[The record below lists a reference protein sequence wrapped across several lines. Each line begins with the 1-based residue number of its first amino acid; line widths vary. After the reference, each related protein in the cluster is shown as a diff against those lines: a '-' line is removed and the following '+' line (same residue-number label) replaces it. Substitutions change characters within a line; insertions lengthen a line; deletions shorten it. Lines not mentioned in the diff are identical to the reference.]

1 MRFLN
6 QRYIHCLFTIGIVIL
21 VFFISVGCGAV
32 GPPIPPEDVGIE
44 NKLRK
49 QQRDQARKEGL
60 PDEDQTITPVD
71 EAVELPQMYPIGTR

>member
-1 MRFLN
+1 M
-6 QRYIHCLFTIGIVIL
+6 

-60 PDEDQTITPVD
+60 PDQDQTITPVD